1 MRVTHSGLMTVL
13 HRSALEEDSLLLLSA
28 ADQQRFA
35 EALINPPAP
44 NAALKEAKRQHLE
57 TVEAR

>member
-1 MRVTHSGLMTVL
+1 MTVL